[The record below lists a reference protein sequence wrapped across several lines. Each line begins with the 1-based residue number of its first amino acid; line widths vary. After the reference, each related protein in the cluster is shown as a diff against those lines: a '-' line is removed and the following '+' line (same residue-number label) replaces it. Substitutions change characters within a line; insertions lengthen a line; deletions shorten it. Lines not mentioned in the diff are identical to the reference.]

1 LNAVKKNPFPDS
13 VVWVLSIGF
22 LFFFPAISSSGGL
35 SGGSQFQA
43 GDDVSA
49 TVLSVPAPSDALPQS
64 NVLFIA
70 VDDLRPEL
78 GAYGVEA
85 ISTPN
90 IDALAREGVTFTR
103 AYTQMATCS
112 PSRTSLLTGLRPDTA
127 RVTDLTTH
135 FRNTVPNV
143 VTLPQYFR
151 SLGYA
156 TKGIGKI
163 YHPGLNDGKSWSL
176 PFAETFGAT
185 PPSGADGKKL
195 PFAAVDLPT
204 SRFPDGVAADQAIA
218 AIRALR
224 NAPFFIAVGFKKPH
238 LPFVA
243 PPAFFNMYDKNA
255 IPEATNP
262 FRAFGAPTI
271 AFENLSE
278 LKQYSGIVGANLQR
292 DESLRRDLKRAYY
305 AATSFVD
312 AQIGRVLAELEYW
325 GLSENTVIVLWGD
338 HGWHLGEQGDWGKHT
353 NFEVGARVPLIIKAP
368 GQPSN
373 QTTSAI
379 VELVDLY
386 PTICELAGVPIPNTQ
401 AHGGYPIQGDSIVN
415 LISNPAVQ
423 SRRGAFSQW
432 RRGGYVGHSLRTDRY
447 RFTEWVMTGNVRNVI
462 YELYDHASDPEET
475 TNVSADFRYAAILP
489 DLKAALAAG
498 GKVDLPSTL
507 QPVVGAR

>member
-1 LNAVKKNPFPDS
+1 MNPFSDS
-13 VVWVLSIGF
+13 LVWVVFVGSM
-22 LFFFPAISSSGGL
+22 FFFPAIASGGEV
-35 SGGSQFQA
+35 SGESQFQA
-43 GDDVSA
+43 GDGVGA
-49 TVLSVPAPSDALPQS
+49 AVAPTPAPSGTLPLR

-78 GAYGVEA
+78 GVYGVEA

-90 IDALAREGVTFTR
+90 IDALARQGVTFTR

-127 RVTDLTTH
+127 RVTDLQTH

-143 VTLPQYFR
+143 VTLPQYFKN
-151 SLGYA
+151 LGYA

-163 YHPGLNDGKSWSL
+163 YHSGLNDEKSWSL
-176 PFAETFGAT
+176 PFSDTWGAK
-185 PPSGADGKKL
+185 PPVGADGKQL

-204 SRFPDGVAADQAIA
+204 SRFPDGMAADQAIA

-224 NAPFFIAVGFKKPH
+224 DAPFFIAVGFKKPH

-243 PPAFFNMYDKNA
+243 PWAFFDRYDKTA
-255 IPEATNP
+255 IPEAINP
-262 FRAFGAPTI
+262 FRALGAPTI

-278 LKQYSGIVGANLQR
+278 LKQYSGIAQANLQN

-305 AATSFVD
+305 AATSFID

-353 NFEVGARVPLIIKAP
+353 NFEVGTRVPLIIKAP
-368 GQPSN
+368 GQPAN
-373 QTTSAI
+373 QITSAI

-386 PTICELAGVPIPNTQ
+386 PTLCELAGVPIPNTQ
-401 AHGGYPIQGDSIVN
+401 AHGGYPIEGDSLVDF
-415 LISNPAVQ
+415 ISNPAVQ

-432 RRGGYVGHSLRTDRY
+432 QRGGYVGHSLRTDRY
-447 RFTEWVMTGNVRNVI
+447 RFTEWVMTSNVSKVI
-462 YELYDHASDPEET
+462 YELYDHSLDPDET
-475 TNVSADFRYAAILP
+475 INVSSDFRYSAILP
-489 DLKAALAAG
+489 ELKAALAAG
-498 GKVDLPSTL
+498 GAVDLPSTL
-507 QPVVGAR
+507 WSGVGAR